1 MDTNYY
7 SATVHGSYWKTKE
20 NKVCCLVHGA
30 ARYPPLCD
38 PFGRYSL
45 KISTLT
51 AVTLTM
57 RTAIKNCHKT
67 HRVLIMHR
75 YTIFWLQNVP
85 NVNRYETKLLFFE
98 DWTRTVSLTNLRHA
112 MMHRYTKFDCKRL
125 RTSDYFLR
133 IWLILSPHCDLELE
147 DRNPAFSYD
156 TLSHADAP
164 TYQVSLRKVK
174 FFRRYC
180 PDK

>member
-1 MDTNYY
+1 MYTKSPSGQIDRASSEIQMNGHILSINSRLTSNTINCTLEFPNPSTRTQQKNYFSDKWPQSTIYY
-7 SATVHGSYWKTKE
+7 SATVHGSGWKTKE

-98 DWTRTVSLTNLRHA
+98 D
-112 MMHRYTKFDCKRL
+112 
-125 RTSDYFLR
+125 
-133 IWLILSPHCDLELE
+133 
-147 DRNPAFSYD
+147 
-156 TLSHADAP
+156 
-164 TYQVSLRKVK
+164 
-174 FFRRYC
+174 
-180 PDK
+180 